1 MAGKLHRI
9 FRKSYMTSNNTMF
22 ITMLLSAVFRR
33 KSRAVMAVV
42 ATLVGAAT
50 LFCLAA
56 ICLVV
61 PQQMSDEMRSY
72 GANII
77 VTPLEGEWKNGID
90 RAMVLHTNDM
100 VLAKG
105 AMRSATYR
113 YENVR
118 INAAPYVLAGIDV
131 RSVKSLNKHWNV
143 DGSWPSSGNVMVGRD
158 VASAMGLKIGSR
170 IAIAYRS
177 SDNTI
182 GSHKPAEKSA
192 GKSADKS
199 AGSSSQDT
207 SDKSAG
213 VSSSQSSSAQSPS
226 EKSSQNSYQSPAQN
240 KLVEGRVST
249 DIMDTSGTTFR
260 VCGILDTG
268 GPEDAMLYALN
279 GDVNTLTGVKRG
291 ADVIAYSSSA
301 PSVDAVVRS
310 INDMTS
316 MRVRAQ
322 QVTKVTAADKGI
334 VTMLRSL
341 FCIVSLVVL
350 VLMMVGVST
359 TISSIVQQR
368 RNEIG
373 LRKALG
379 ASARSI
385 GVEFT
390 AEAGL
395 YGLVG
400 GIAGTAVGYVFARL
414 LAAMVFARDLGV
426 NWWLVAFSIVF
437 SVAASCVAALP
448 PVLRASK
455 IDPAIVLREE

>member
-1 MAGKLHRI
+1 MAG
-9 FRKSYMTSNNTMF
+9 KSYMTSNNTMF
-22 ITMLLSAVFRR
+22 ITMLFSAVFRR
-33 KSRAVMAVV
+33 KSRALMAVI

-61 PQQMSDEMRSY
+61 PQQMSDEMRAY

-77 VTPLEGEWKNGID
+77 VTPIDGEWKNGID

-105 AMRSATYR
+105 AMRFATYR

-118 INAAPYVLAGIDV
+118 INAAPYVLAGVDV
-131 RSVKSLNKHWNV
+131 RLVKSLNKHWNV
-143 DGSWPSSGNVMVGRD
+143 DGAWPSSGNVMVGRD
-158 VASAMGLKIGSR
+158 VAHAMGLKIGSR
-170 IAIAYRS
+170 ISIAYRS
-177 SDNTI
+177 TDNTV
-182 GSHKPAEKSA
+182 GSHKPADKHDDKSSDRSSDKSSDKSSSKSA
-192 GKSADKS
+192 GQSATQS
-199 AGSSSQDT
+199 ANNSAQNSSQ
-207 SDKSAG
+207 
-213 VSSSQSSSAQSPS
+213 Q
-226 EKSSQNSYQSPAQN
+226 

-249 DIMDTSGTTFR
+249 DIMDTHGTTFR

-268 GPEDAMLYALN
+268 GAEDSMLYALN
-279 GDVNTLTGVKRG
+279 ADVDTLTGIKRG

-322 QVTKVTAADKGI
+322 QVTKVTAADTGI
-334 VTMLRSL
+334 ITMLRSL

-379 ASARSI
+379 ASERSI
-385 GVEFT
+385 CFEFT
-390 AEAGL
+390 MESGL
-395 YGLVG
+395 YGFIG

-414 LAAMVFARDLGV
+414 LARMVFSRDLSV
-426 NWWLVAFSIVF
+426 NWWLVMF
-437 SVAASCVAALP
+437 SVTFSVIASCVAALP
-448 PVLRASK
+448 PVLKASK

>member
-1 MAGKLHRI
+1 MGV
-9 FRKSYMTSNNTMF
+9 KSGSGMTSNGAMF
-22 ITMLLSAVFRR
+22 ATMLFGAVFRR
-33 KSRAVMAVV
+33 KSRALMAVV

-56 ICLVV
+56 ICIVV
-61 PQQMSDEMRSY
+61 PQQMSDEMRAY

-77 VTPLEGEWKNGID
+77 VTPLAGEWKNGID

-118 INAAPYVLAGIDV
+118 INAAPYVLAGVDV
-131 RSVKSLNKHWNV
+131 SAVKSLNKHWNV
-143 DGSWPSSGNVMVGRD
+143 DGAWPSSGNVMVGRD

-170 IAIAYRS
+170 IAIAYRAGDNS
-177 SDNTI
+177 SDSDSLAQKSQGNQADNQ
-182 GSHKPAEKSA
+182 AENQT
-192 GKSADKS
+192 DKS
-199 AGSSSQDT
+199 S
-207 SDKSAG
+207 
-213 VSSSQSSSAQSPS
+213 
-226 EKSSQNSYQSPAQN
+226 QN

-249 DIMDTSGTTFR
+249 DIMDTHGTTFR

-268 GPEDAMLYALN
+268 DAEDSMLYATNADLRA
-279 GDVNTLTGVKRG
+279 LTGVKRG

-301 PSVDAVVRS
+301 PNVDAVVRS

-322 QVTKVTAADKGI
+322 QVTKVTAADTGI
-334 VTMLRSL
+334 IAMLRSL
-341 FCIVSLVVL
+341 FWIVSLVVL
-350 VLMMVGVST
+350 ALMMVGVST

-379 ASARSI
+379 ASAKSI
-385 GVEFT
+385 GIEFT
-390 AEAGL
+390 AESGL
-395 YGLVG
+395 YGFIG
-400 GIAGTAVGYVFARL
+400 GIAGTAVGYGFARL
-414 LAAMVFARDLGV
+414 LASMVFARDLSV
-426 NWWLVAFSIVF
+426 NWWLVVFSIVF

>member
-1 MAGKLHRI
+1 MAG
-9 FRKSYMTSNNTMF
+9 KSYMTSNNTMF
-22 ITMLLSAVFRR
+22 ITMLFSAVFRR
-33 KSRAVMAVV
+33 KSRAVMAVI

-56 ICLVV
+56 ICIVV
-61 PQQMSDEMRSY
+61 PQQMSDEMRAY

-77 VTPLEGEWKNGID
+77 VTPIEGEWKNGID

-100 VLAKG
+100 VIAKG

-177 SDNTI
+177 SDNTD

-192 GKSADKS
+192 SKSANQS
-199 AGSSSQDT
+199 AQNSSQ
-207 SDKSAG
+207 
-213 VSSSQSSSAQSPS
+213 Q
-226 EKSSQNSYQSPAQN
+226 

-249 DIMDTSGTTFR
+249 DIMDTHGTTFR

-268 GPEDAMLYALN
+268 GAEDSMLYALN
-279 GDVNTLTGVKRG
+279 ADVNTLTGVKRG

-322 QVTKVTAADKGI
+322 QVTKVTAADTGI

-341 FCIVSLVVL
+341 FWIVSLVVL

-379 ASARSI
+379 ASAKSI

-395 YGLVG
+395 YGFVG
-400 GIAGTAVGYVFARL
+400 GVAGTAVGYVFARL

-426 NWWLVAFSIVF
+426 NWWLVAFSVAF
-437 SVAASCVAALP
+437 SLIASCVAALP

>member
-1 MAGKLHRI
+1 MAG
-9 FRKSYMTSNNTMF
+9 KSYMTSNNSMF
-22 ITMLLSAVFRR
+22 ITMLFSAVFRR
-33 KSRAVMAVV
+33 KSRALMAVI

-61 PQQMSDEMRSY
+61 PQQMSDEMRAY

-77 VTPLEGEWKNGID
+77 VTPIEGEWKNGID

-118 INAAPYVLAGIDV
+118 INAASYVLAGIDV

-143 DGSWPSSGNVMVGRD
+143 DGAWPSSGNVMVGRD

-177 SDNTI
+177 SDNTD
-182 GSHKPAEKSA
+182 GSHKPAEKSESKSA
-192 GKSADKS
+192 SKSADKS
-199 AGSSSQDT
+199 TNQSAQNSSQ
-207 SDKSAG
+207 
-213 VSSSQSSSAQSPS
+213 Q
-226 EKSSQNSYQSPAQN
+226 

-249 DIMDTSGTTFR
+249 DIMDTHGTTFR

-268 GPEDAMLYALN
+268 GAEDSMLYALN
-279 GDVNTLTGVKRG
+279 ADVNTLTGVKRG

-322 QVTKVTAADKGI
+322 QVTKVTAADTGI
-334 VTMLRSL
+334 ITMLRSL

-395 YGLVG
+395 YGLIG
-400 GIAGTAVGYVFARL
+400 GIAGTAIGYVFARL

-426 NWWLVAFSIVF
+426 NWWLVAFSVAF
-437 SVAASCVAALP
+437 SLIAACVAALP

>member
-1 MAGKLHRI
+1 MGV
-9 FRKSYMTSNNTMF
+9 KSSSGMTSNSAMF
-22 ITMLLSAVFRR
+22 ATMLFGAVFRR
-33 KSRAVMAVV
+33 KSRALMAVV

-56 ICLVV
+56 ICIVV
-61 PQQMSDEMRSY
+61 PQQMSDEMRTY

-77 VTPLEGEWKNGID
+77 VTPLAGEWKNGID

-118 INAAPYVLAGIDV
+118 INAAPYVLAGVDV
-131 RSVKSLNKHWNV
+131 SAVKSLNKHWNV
-143 DGSWPSSGNVMVGRD
+143 DGAWPSSGNVMVGRD
-158 VASAMGLKIGSR
+158 VSTAMGLKIGSR
-170 IAIAYRS
+170 IAIAYRAGDNS
-177 SDNTI
+177 SD
-182 GSHKPAEKSA
+182 SHKPAQKSQGNQTDNQTDNQA
-192 GKSADKS
+192 ENQADKS
-199 AGSSSQDT
+199 SS
-207 SDKSAG
+207 K
-213 VSSSQSSSAQSPS
+213 
-226 EKSSQNSYQSPAQN
+226 

-249 DIMDTSGTTFR
+249 DIMDTHGTTFR

-268 GPEDAMLYALN
+268 DAEDSMLYATNADLRA
-279 GDVNTLTGVKRG
+279 LTGVKRG

-301 PSVDAVVRS
+301 PNVDAVVRS

-322 QVTKVTAADKGI
+322 QVTKVTAADTGI
-334 VTMLRSL
+334 IAMLRSL
-341 FCIVSLVVL
+341 FWIVSLVVL
-350 VLMMVGVST
+350 ALMMVGVST

-379 ASARSI
+379 ASAKSI
-385 GVEFT
+385 GIEFT
-390 AEAGL
+390 AESGL
-395 YGLVG
+395 YGFIG
-400 GIAGTAVGYVFARL
+400 GIAGTAVGYGFARL
-414 LAAMVFARDLGV
+414 LASMVFARDLSV

>member
-1 MAGKLHRI
+1 MGV
-9 FRKSYMTSNNTMF
+9 KSGSGMTSNSAMF
-22 ITMLLSAVFRR
+22 ATMLFGAVFRR
-33 KSRAVMAVV
+33 KSRALMAVV

-56 ICLVV
+56 ICIVV
-61 PQQMSDEMRSY
+61 PQQMSDEMRAY

-77 VTPLEGEWKNGID
+77 VTPIAGEWKNGID

-118 INAAPYVLAGIDV
+118 INAAPYVLAGVDV
-131 RSVKSLNKHWNV
+131 SAVKSLNKHWNV
-143 DGSWPSSGNVMVGRD
+143 DGAWPSSGNVMVGRD
-158 VASAMGLKIGSR
+158 VSLAMGLKIGSR
-170 IAIAYRS
+170 IAIAYRAGDNS
-177 SDNTI
+177 SD
-182 GSHKPAEKSA
+182 SHKPAQKSQ
-192 GKSADKS
+192 GKSQDKS
-199 AGSSSQDT
+199 
-207 SDKSAG
+207 
-213 VSSSQSSSAQSPS
+213 SP
-226 EKSSQNSYQSPAQN
+226 KN
-240 KLVEGRVST
+240 LVEGKVST
-249 DIMDTSGTTFR
+249 DIMDTHGTTFR

-268 GPEDAMLYALN
+268 DAEDSMLYATNADLR
-279 GDVNTLTGVKRG
+279 VLTGVKRG

-301 PSVDAVVRS
+301 PNVDAVVRS

-322 QVTKVTAADKGI
+322 QVTKVTAADTGI
-334 VTMLRSL
+334 IAMLRSL
-341 FCIVSLVVL
+341 FWIVSLVVL
-350 VLMMVGVST
+350 ALMMVGVST

-379 ASARSI
+379 ASAKSI

-390 AEAGL
+390 AESGL
-395 YGLVG
+395 YGFIG
-400 GIAGTAVGYVFARL
+400 GIAGTAVGYGFARL
-414 LAAMVFARDLGV
+414 LASMVFSRDLSV

-448 PVLRASK
+448 AVLRASK

>member
-1 MAGKLHRI
+1 MAG
-9 FRKSYMTSNNTMF
+9 KSYMTSNNTMF
-22 ITMLLSAVFRR
+22 ITMLFSAVFRR
-33 KSRAVMAVV
+33 KSRAVMAVI

-56 ICLVV
+56 ICIVV
-61 PQQMSDEMRSY
+61 PQQMSDEMRAY

-77 VTPLEGEWKNGID
+77 VTPIEGEWKNGID

-100 VLAKG
+100 VIAKG

-177 SDNTI
+177 SDNTD

-192 GKSADKS
+192 SKSANQS
-199 AGSSSQDT
+199 AQNSSQ
-207 SDKSAG
+207 
-213 VSSSQSSSAQSPS
+213 Q
-226 EKSSQNSYQSPAQN
+226 

-249 DIMDTSGTTFR
+249 DIMDTHGTTFR

-268 GPEDAMLYALN
+268 GAEDSMLYALN
-279 GDVNTLTGVKRG
+279 ADVNTLTGVKRG
-291 ADVIAYSSSA
+291 ADVIAYSSSS

-322 QVTKVTAADKGI
+322 QVTKVTAADTGI
-334 VTMLRSL
+334 ITMLRSL

-390 AEAGL
+390 AEAGV
-395 YGLVG
+395 YGFVG

-414 LAAMVFARDLGV
+414 LAAMVFSRDLGV
-426 NWWLVAFSIVF
+426 NWWLVVFSIVF

>member
-1 MAGKLHRI
+1 MGV
-9 FRKSYMTSNNTMF
+9 KSGSGMTSNSAMF
-22 ITMLLSAVFRR
+22 ATMLFGAVFRR
-33 KSRAVMAVV
+33 KSRALMAVV

-56 ICLVV
+56 ICIVV
-61 PQQMSDEMRSY
+61 PQQMSDEMRTY

-77 VTPLEGEWKNGID
+77 VTPLAGEWKNGID

-118 INAAPYVLAGIDV
+118 INAAPYVLAGVDV
-131 RSVKSLNKHWNV
+131 SAVKSLNKHWNV
-143 DGSWPSSGNVMVGRD
+143 DGAWPSSGNVMVGRD

-170 IAIAYRS
+170 IAIAYRAGDNS
-177 SDNTI
+177 SD
-182 GSHKPAEKSA
+182 SHKPAQKLE
-192 GKSADKS
+192 GKPQGNQADNQTDKS
-199 AGSSSQDT
+199 S
-207 SDKSAG
+207 
-213 VSSSQSSSAQSPS
+213 
-226 EKSSQNSYQSPAQN
+226 QN

-249 DIMDTSGTTFR
+249 DIMDTHGTTFR

-268 GPEDAMLYALN
+268 DAEDSMLYATNADLRA
-279 GDVNTLTGVKRG
+279 LTGVKRG

-301 PSVDAVVRS
+301 PNVDAVVRS

-322 QVTKVTAADKGI
+322 QVTKVTAADTGI
-334 VTMLRSL
+334 IAMLRSL
-341 FCIVSLVVL
+341 FWIVSLVVL
-350 VLMMVGVST
+350 ALMMVGVST

-379 ASARSI
+379 ASAKSI
-385 GVEFT
+385 GIEFT
-390 AEAGL
+390 AESGL
-395 YGLVG
+395 YGFIG
-400 GIAGTAVGYVFARL
+400 GIAGTAVGYGFARL
-414 LAAMVFARDLGV
+414 LASMVFARDLSV
-426 NWWLVAFSIVF
+426 NWWLVVFSIVF

>member
-1 MAGKLHRI
+1 MGV
-9 FRKSYMTSNNTMF
+9 KSGSGMTSNSAMF
-22 ITMLLSAVFRR
+22 ATMLFGAVFRR
-33 KSRAVMAVV
+33 KSRALMAVV

-56 ICLVV
+56 ICIVV
-61 PQQMSDEMRSY
+61 PQQMSDEMRAY

-77 VTPLEGEWKNGID
+77 VTPLAGEWKNGID

-105 AMRSATYR
+105 AMRFATYR

-118 INAAPYVLAGIDV
+118 INAAPYVLAGVDV
-131 RSVKSLNKHWNV
+131 SAVKSLNKHWNV
-143 DGSWPSSGNVMVGRD
+143 DGDWPSSGNVMVGRD
-158 VASAMGLKIGSR
+158 VSLAMGLKIGSR
-170 IAIAYRS
+170 IAIAYRAGDNS
-177 SDNTI
+177 SD
-182 GSHKPAEKSA
+182 SHKPAQKSQ
-192 GKSADKS
+192 DKS
-199 AGSSSQDT
+199 QDNQADSQT
-207 SDKSAG
+207 
-213 VSSSQSSSAQSPS
+213 
-226 EKSSQNSYQSPAQN
+226 EKSSQN

-249 DIMDTSGTTFR
+249 DIMDTHGTTFR

-268 GPEDAMLYALN
+268 DAEDSMLYATNADLRA
-279 GDVNTLTGVKRG
+279 LTGVKRG

-301 PSVDAVVRS
+301 PNVDAVVRS

-322 QVTKVTAADKGI
+322 QVTKVTAADTGI
-334 VTMLRSL
+334 IAMLRSL
-341 FCIVSLVVL
+341 FWIVSLVVL
-350 VLMMVGVST
+350 ALMMVGVST

-379 ASARSI
+379 ASAKSI

-390 AEAGL
+390 AESGL
-395 YGLVG
+395 YGCIG
-400 GIAGTAVGYVFARL
+400 GIAGTAVGYGFARL
-414 LAAMVFARDLGV
+414 LASMVFSRDLSV

>member
-1 MAGKLHRI
+1 MGV
-9 FRKSYMTSNNTMF
+9 KSGSGMTSNSAMF
-22 ITMLLSAVFRR
+22 ATMLFGAVFRR
-33 KSRAVMAVV
+33 KSRALMAVV

-56 ICLVV
+56 ICIVV
-61 PQQMSDEMRSY
+61 PQQMSDEMRTY

-77 VTPLEGEWKNGID
+77 VTPLAGEWKNGID

-118 INAAPYVLAGIDV
+118 INAAPYVLAGVDV
-131 RSVKSLNKHWNV
+131 SAVKSLNKHWNV
-143 DGSWPSSGNVMVGRD
+143 DGAWPSSGNVMVGRD

-170 IAIAYRS
+170 IAIAYRAG
-177 SDNTI
+177 DNSPD
-182 GSHKPAEKSA
+182 SHKPAQKSQ
-192 GKSADKS
+192 GNQVDNQTDNQTDKS
-199 AGSSSQDT
+199 S
-207 SDKSAG
+207 
-213 VSSSQSSSAQSPS
+213 
-226 EKSSQNSYQSPAQN
+226 QN

-249 DIMDTSGTTFR
+249 DIMDTHGTTFR

-268 GPEDAMLYALN
+268 DAEDSMLYATNADLR
-279 GDVNTLTGVKRG
+279 VLTGVKRG

-301 PSVDAVVRS
+301 PNVDAVVRS

-322 QVTKVTAADKGI
+322 QVTKVTAADTGI
-334 VTMLRSL
+334 IAMLRSL
-341 FCIVSLVVL
+341 FWIVSLVVL
-350 VLMMVGVST
+350 ALMMVGVST

-379 ASARSI
+379 ASAKSI

-390 AEAGL
+390 AESGL
-395 YGLVG
+395 YGFIG
-400 GIAGTAVGYVFARL
+400 GIAGTAVGYGFARL
-414 LAAMVFARDLGV
+414 LASMVFARDLSV

>member
-1 MAGKLHRI
+1 MGV
-9 FRKSYMTSNNTMF
+9 KSGSGMTSNSAMF
-22 ITMLLSAVFRR
+22 ATMLFGAVFRR
-33 KSRAVMAVV
+33 KSRALMAVV

-56 ICLVV
+56 ICIVV
-61 PQQMSDEMRSY
+61 PQQMSDEMRAY

-77 VTPLEGEWKNGID
+77 VTPLAGEWKNGID

-118 INAAPYVLAGIDV
+118 INAAPYVLAGVDV
-131 RSVKSLNKHWNV
+131 SAVKSLNKHWNV
-143 DGSWPSSGNVMVGRD
+143 DGAWPSSGNVMVGRD

-170 IAIAYRS
+170 IAIAYRAGDNS
-177 SDNTI
+177 SD
-182 GSHKPAEKSA
+182 SHKPAQKSQ
-192 GKSADKS
+192 GKSQDKS
-199 AGSSSQDT
+199 QDNQADNQT
-207 SDKSAG
+207 
-213 VSSSQSSSAQSPS
+213 
-226 EKSSQNSYQSPAQN
+226 EKSSQN

-249 DIMDTSGTTFR
+249 DIMDTHGTTFR

-268 GPEDAMLYALN
+268 DAEDSMLYATNADLR
-279 GDVNTLTGVKRG
+279 VLTGVKRG

-301 PSVDAVVRS
+301 PNVDAVVRS

-322 QVTKVTAADKGI
+322 QVTKVTAADTGI
-334 VTMLRSL
+334 IAMLRSL
-341 FCIVSLVVL
+341 FWIVSLVVL
-350 VLMMVGVST
+350 ALMMVGVST

-379 ASARSI
+379 ASAKSI

-390 AEAGL
+390 AESGL
-395 YGLVG
+395 YGFIG
-400 GIAGTAVGYVFARL
+400 GIAGTAVGYGFARL
-414 LAAMVFARDLGV
+414 LASMVFARDLSV
-426 NWWLVAFSIVF
+426 NWWLVVFSIVF

>member
-1 MAGKLHRI
+1 MGV
-9 FRKSYMTSNNTMF
+9 KSGSGMTSNGAMF
-22 ITMLLSAVFRR
+22 ATMLFGAVFRR
-33 KSRAVMAVV
+33 KSRALMAVV

-56 ICLVV
+56 ICIVV
-61 PQQMSDEMRSY
+61 PQQMSDEMRTY

-77 VTPLEGEWKNGID
+77 VTPLAGEWKNGID

-118 INAAPYVLAGIDV
+118 INAAPYVLAGVDV
-131 RSVKSLNKHWNV
+131 SAVKSLNKHWNV
-143 DGSWPSSGNVMVGRD
+143 DGAWPSSGNVMVGRD

-170 IAIAYRS
+170 IAIAYRAG
-177 SDNTI
+177 DNSPD
-182 GSHKPAEKSA
+182 SHSLAQKSQGNQAENQT
-192 GKSADKS
+192 DKS
-199 AGSSSQDT
+199 SS
-207 SDKSAG
+207 K
-213 VSSSQSSSAQSPS
+213 
-226 EKSSQNSYQSPAQN
+226 

-249 DIMDTSGTTFR
+249 DIMDTHGTTFR

-268 GPEDAMLYALN
+268 DAEDSMLYAINADLR
-279 GDVNTLTGVKRG
+279 VLTGVKRG

-301 PSVDAVVRS
+301 PNVDAVVRS

-322 QVTKVTAADKGI
+322 QVTKVTAADTGI
-334 VTMLRSL
+334 IAMLRSL
-341 FCIVSLVVL
+341 FWIVSLVVL
-350 VLMMVGVST
+350 ALMMVGVST

-379 ASARSI
+379 ASAKSI
-385 GVEFT
+385 GIEFT
-390 AEAGL
+390 AESGL
-395 YGLVG
+395 YGFIG
-400 GIAGTAVGYVFARL
+400 GIAGTAVGYGFARL
-414 LAAMVFARDLGV
+414 LASMVFARDLSV

>member
-1 MAGKLHRI
+1 MAGR
-9 FRKSYMTSNNTMF
+9 SYITSNNTMF
-22 ITMLLSAVFRR
+22 ITMLFSAVFRR
-33 KSRAVMAVV
+33 KSRAVMAVI

-61 PQQMSDEMRSY
+61 PQQMSDEMRAY

-77 VTPLEGEWKNGID
+77 VTPIEGEWKNGID

-118 INAAPYVLAGIDV
+118 SNAAPYVLAGIDV

-143 DGSWPSSGNVMVGRD
+143 DGDWPSGGNVMVGRD

-177 SDNTI
+177 SDNTD

-192 GKSADKS
+192 EKSANKSESKSASKSANKSADQ
-199 AGSSSQDT
+199 SSQ
-207 SDKSAG
+207 
-213 VSSSQSSSAQSPS
+213 
-226 EKSSQNSYQSPAQN
+226 KSSQQ

-249 DIMDTSGTTFR
+249 DIMDTHGTTFR

-268 GPEDAMLYALN
+268 GAEDSMLYALN
-279 GDVNTLTGVKRG
+279 ADVNTLTGVKRG

-322 QVTKVTAADKGI
+322 QVTKVTAADTGI

-341 FCIVSLVVL
+341 FWIVSLVVL

-395 YGLVG
+395 YGLIG

-426 NWWLVAFSIVF
+426 NWWLVAFSVAF
-437 SVAASCVAALP
+437 SLIASCVAALP

-455 IDPAIVLREE
+455 IDPAIVLRGE

>member
-1 MAGKLHRI
+1 MGV
-9 FRKSYMTSNNTMF
+9 KSGSGMTSNSAMF
-22 ITMLLSAVFRR
+22 ATMLFGAVFRR
-33 KSRAVMAVV
+33 KSRALMAVV

-56 ICLVV
+56 ICIVV
-61 PQQMSDEMRSY
+61 PQQMSDEMRAY

-77 VTPLEGEWKNGID
+77 VTPLAGEWKNGID

-105 AMRSATYR
+105 AMRFATYR

-118 INAAPYVLAGIDV
+118 INAAPYVLAGVDV
-131 RSVKSLNKHWNV
+131 SAVKSLNKHWNV
-143 DGSWPSSGNVMVGRD
+143 DGAWPSSGNVMVGRD
-158 VASAMGLKIGSR
+158 VSLAMGLKIGSR
-170 IAIAYRS
+170 IAIAYRAGDNS
-177 SDNTI
+177 SD
-182 GSHKPAEKSA
+182 SHKPAQKLE
-192 GKSADKS
+192 GKSQGNQADNQT
-199 AGSSSQDT
+199 GNQT
-207 SDKSAG
+207 
-213 VSSSQSSSAQSPS
+213 
-226 EKSSQNSYQSPAQN
+226 EKSSQN

-249 DIMDTSGTTFR
+249 DIMDTHGTTFR

-268 GPEDAMLYALN
+268 DAEDSMLYATNADLRA
-279 GDVNTLTGVKRG
+279 LTGVKRG

-301 PSVDAVVRS
+301 PNVDAVVRS

-322 QVTKVTAADKGI
+322 QVTKVTAADTGI
-334 VTMLRSL
+334 IAMLRSL
-341 FCIVSLVVL
+341 FWIVSLVVL
-350 VLMMVGVST
+350 ALMMVGVST

-379 ASARSI
+379 ASAKSI

-390 AEAGL
+390 VESGL
-395 YGLVG
+395 YGFIG
-400 GIAGTAVGYVFARL
+400 GIAGTAVGYGFARL
-414 LAAMVFARDLGV
+414 LASMVFARDLSV

-448 PVLRASK
+448 PVLRASR

>member
-1 MAGKLHRI
+1 MGV
-9 FRKSYMTSNNTMF
+9 KSGSGMTSNSAMF
-22 ITMLLSAVFRR
+22 ATMLFGAVFRR
-33 KSRAVMAVV
+33 KSRALMAVV

-56 ICLVV
+56 ICIVV
-61 PQQMSDEMRSY
+61 PQQMSDEMRTY

-77 VTPLEGEWKNGID
+77 VTPLAGEWKNGID

-118 INAAPYVLAGIDV
+118 INAAPYVLAGVDV
-131 RSVKSLNKHWNV
+131 SAVKSLNKHWNV
-143 DGSWPSSGNVMVGRD
+143 DGVWPSSGNVMVGRD

-170 IAIAYRS
+170 IAIAYRAGDNS
-177 SDNTI
+177 SD
-182 GSHKPAEKSA
+182 SHKPAQKSQ
-192 GKSADKS
+192 GNQEGNQTDKS
-199 AGSSSQDT
+199 SS
-207 SDKSAG
+207 K
-213 VSSSQSSSAQSPS
+213 
-226 EKSSQNSYQSPAQN
+226 

-249 DIMDTSGTTFR
+249 DIMDTRGTTFR

-268 GPEDAMLYALN
+268 DAEDSMLYATNADLR
-279 GDVNTLTGVKRG
+279 VLTGVKRG

-301 PSVDAVVRS
+301 PNVDAVVRS

-322 QVTKVTAADKGI
+322 QVTKVTAADTGI
-334 VTMLRSL
+334 IAMLRSL
-341 FCIVSLVVL
+341 FWIVSLVVL
-350 VLMMVGVST
+350 ALMMVGVST

-379 ASARSI
+379 ASAKSI
-385 GVEFT
+385 GIEFT
-390 AEAGL
+390 AESGL
-395 YGLVG
+395 YGFIG
-400 GIAGTAVGYVFARL
+400 GIAGTAVGYGFARL
-414 LAAMVFARDLGV
+414 LASMVFARDLSV

>member
-1 MAGKLHRI
+1 MAG
-9 FRKSYMTSNNTMF
+9 KSYMTSNNAMF
-22 ITMLLSAVFRR
+22 ITMLFSAVFRR
-33 KSRAVMAVV
+33 KSRAVMAVI

-61 PQQMSDEMRSY
+61 PQQMSDEMRAY

-77 VTPLEGEWKNGID
+77 VTPIEGEWKNGID

-118 INAAPYVLAGIDV
+118 INAAPYVLTGIDV

-143 DGSWPSSGNVMVGRD
+143 DGNWPSSGNVMVGRD
-158 VASAMGLKIGSR
+158 AASAMGLKIGSR

-177 SDNTI
+177 SDNTV
-182 GSHKPAEKSA
+182 GSHKPAEKSTQNSSA
-192 GKSADKS
+192 SSTDNSADH
-199 AGSSSQDT
+199 
-207 SDKSAG
+207 
-213 VSSSQSSSAQSPS
+213 SAQ
-226 EKSSQNSYQSPAQN
+226 KSSQQ

-249 DIMDTSGTTFR
+249 DIMDTHGTTFR

-268 GPEDAMLYALN
+268 GAEDSMLYALN
-279 GDVNTLTGVKRG
+279 ADVNSLTGVKRG

-322 QVTKVTAADKGI
+322 QVTKVTAADTGI

-341 FCIVSLVVL
+341 FWIVSLVVL

-379 ASARSI
+379 ASAKSI

-395 YGLVG
+395 YGFVG

-414 LAAMVFARDLGV
+414 LAAMVFSRDLGV
-426 NWWLVAFSIVF
+426 NWWLVAFSVAF
-437 SVAASCVAALP
+437 SIIASCVAALP

>member
-1 MAGKLHRI
+1 MGV
-9 FRKSYMTSNNTMF
+9 KSSSGMTSNSAMF
-22 ITMLLSAVFRR
+22 ATMLFGAVFRR
-33 KSRAVMAVV
+33 KSRALMAVV

-56 ICLVV
+56 ICIVV
-61 PQQMSDEMRSY
+61 PQQMSDEMRAY

-77 VTPLEGEWKNGID
+77 VTPIAGEWKNGID

-118 INAAPYVLAGIDV
+118 INAAPYVLAGVDV
-131 RSVKSLNKHWNV
+131 SAVKSLNKHWNV
-143 DGSWPSSGNVMVGRD
+143 DGAWPSSGNVMVGRD

-170 IAIAYRS
+170 IAIAYRAGDNS
-177 SDNTI
+177 SD
-182 GSHKPAEKSA
+182 SHKPAQKLE
-192 GKSADKS
+192 GKSQGNQADNQADKS
-199 AGSSSQDT
+199 SS
-207 SDKSAG
+207 K
-213 VSSSQSSSAQSPS
+213 
-226 EKSSQNSYQSPAQN
+226 

-249 DIMDTSGTTFR
+249 DIMDTHGTTFR

-268 GPEDAMLYALN
+268 DAEDSMLYATNADLRA
-279 GDVNTLTGVKRG
+279 LTGVKRG

-301 PSVDAVVRS
+301 PNVEAVVRS

-322 QVTKVTAADKGI
+322 QVTKVTAADTGI
-334 VTMLRSL
+334 IAMLRSL
-341 FCIVSLVVL
+341 FWIVSLVVL
-350 VLMMVGVST
+350 ALMMVGVST

-379 ASARSI
+379 ASAKSI

-390 AEAGL
+390 AESGL
-395 YGLVG
+395 YGFIG
-400 GIAGTAVGYVFARL
+400 GIAGTAVGYGFARL
-414 LAAMVFARDLGV
+414 LASMVFSRGLSV

>member
-1 MAGKLHRI
+1 MAG
-9 FRKSYMTSNNTMF
+9 KSYMTSNNTMF
-22 ITMLLSAVFRR
+22 ITMLFSAVFRR
-33 KSRAVMAVV
+33 KSRALMAVI

-61 PQQMSDEMRSY
+61 PQQMSDEMRAY

-77 VTPLEGEWKNGID
+77 VTPIDGEWKNGID

-105 AMRSATYR
+105 AMRFATYR

-118 INAAPYVLAGIDV
+118 INAAPYVLAGVDV
-131 RSVKSLNKHWNV
+131 RLVKSLNKHWNV
-143 DGSWPSSGNVMVGRD
+143 DGAWPSSGNVMVGRD
-158 VASAMGLKIGSR
+158 VAHAMGLKIGSR
-170 IAIAYRS
+170 ISIAYRS
-177 SDNTI
+177 TDNTVA
-182 GSHKPAEKSA
+182 SHKPADKHDDKSSDKSSSKSA
-192 GKSADKS
+192 GQSATQS
-199 AGSSSQDT
+199 ANNSAQNSSQ
-207 SDKSAG
+207 
-213 VSSSQSSSAQSPS
+213 Q
-226 EKSSQNSYQSPAQN
+226 

-249 DIMDTSGTTFR
+249 DIMDTHGTTFR

-268 GPEDAMLYALN
+268 GAEDSMLYALN
-279 GDVNTLTGVKRG
+279 ADVDTLTGIKRG

-322 QVTKVTAADKGI
+322 QVTKVTAADTGI
-334 VTMLRSL
+334 ITMLRSL

-379 ASARSI
+379 ASERSI
-385 GVEFT
+385 CFEFT
-390 AEAGL
+390 MESGL
-395 YGLVG
+395 YGFIG

-414 LAAMVFARDLGV
+414 LARMVFSRDLSV
-426 NWWLVAFSIVF
+426 NWWLVMF
-437 SVAASCVAALP
+437 SVTFSVIASCVAALP
-448 PVLRASK
+448 PVLKASK

>member
-1 MAGKLHRI
+1 MGV
-9 FRKSYMTSNNTMF
+9 KSGSGMTSNSAMF
-22 ITMLLSAVFRR
+22 ATMLFGAVFRR
-33 KSRAVMAVV
+33 KSRALMAVV

-56 ICLVV
+56 ICIVV
-61 PQQMSDEMRSY
+61 PQQMSDEMRTY

-77 VTPLEGEWKNGID
+77 VTPLAGEWKNGID

-118 INAAPYVLAGIDV
+118 INAAPYVLAGVDV
-131 RSVKSLNKHWNV
+131 SAVKSLNKHWNV
-143 DGSWPSSGNVMVGRD
+143 DGAWPSSGNVMVGRD

-170 IAIAYRS
+170 IAIAYRAGDNS
-177 SDNTI
+177 SD
-182 GSHKPAEKSA
+182 SHKPAQKSQ
-192 GKSADKS
+192 GKSQGNQAENQTDKS
-199 AGSSSQDT
+199 SS
-207 SDKSAG
+207 K
-213 VSSSQSSSAQSPS
+213 
-226 EKSSQNSYQSPAQN
+226 

-249 DIMDTSGTTFR
+249 DIMDTHGTTFR

-268 GPEDAMLYALN
+268 DAEDSMLYATNADLR
-279 GDVNTLTGVKRG
+279 VLTGVKRG

-301 PSVDAVVRS
+301 PNVDAVVRS

-322 QVTKVTAADKGI
+322 QVTKVTAADTGI
-334 VTMLRSL
+334 IAMLRSL
-341 FCIVSLVVL
+341 FWIVSLVVL
-350 VLMMVGVST
+350 ALMMVGVST

-379 ASARSI
+379 ASAKSI

-390 AEAGL
+390 AESGL
-395 YGLVG
+395 YGFIG
-400 GIAGTAVGYVFARL
+400 GIAGTAVGYGFARL
-414 LAAMVFARDLGV
+414 LASMVFARDLSV
-426 NWWLVAFSIVF
+426 NWWLVAFSIAF

>member
-1 MAGKLHRI
+1 MAG
-9 FRKSYMTSNNTMF
+9 KSYMTSNNTMF
-22 ITMLLSAVFRR
+22 ITMLFSAVFRR
-33 KSRAVMAVV
+33 KSRAVMAVI

-56 ICLVV
+56 ICIVV
-61 PQQMSDEMRSY
+61 PQQMSDEMRAY

-77 VTPLEGEWKNGID
+77 VTPIEGEWKNGID

-100 VLAKG
+100 VIAKG

-177 SDNTI
+177 SDNTD

-192 GKSADKS
+192 SQSASQS
-199 AGSSSQDT
+199 AQNSSQ
-207 SDKSAG
+207 
-213 VSSSQSSSAQSPS
+213 Q
-226 EKSSQNSYQSPAQN
+226 

-249 DIMDTSGTTFR
+249 DIMDTHGTTFR

-268 GPEDAMLYALN
+268 GAEDSMLYALN
-279 GDVNTLTGVKRG
+279 ADVNTLTGVKRG

-322 QVTKVTAADKGI
+322 QVTKVTAADTGI

-341 FCIVSLVVL
+341 FWIVSLVVL

-379 ASARSI
+379 ASAKSI

-395 YGLVG
+395 YGFVG
-400 GIAGTAVGYVFARL
+400 GVAGTAVGYVFARL

-426 NWWLVAFSIVF
+426 NWWLVAFSVAF
-437 SVAASCVAALP
+437 SIIASCVAALP

>member
-1 MAGKLHRI
+1 MAGR
-9 FRKSYMTSNNTMF
+9 SYITSNNTMF
-22 ITMLLSAVFRR
+22 ITMLFSAVFRR
-33 KSRAVMAVV
+33 KSRAVMAVI

-61 PQQMSDEMRSY
+61 PQQMSDEMRAY

-143 DGSWPSSGNVMVGRD
+143 DGDWPSGGNVMVGRD

-177 SDNTI
+177 SDNTD
-182 GSHKPAEKSA
+182 GSHKPAEKSESKSA
-192 GKSADKS
+192 NKSANKSADQ
-199 AGSSSQDT
+199 SSQ
-207 SDKSAG
+207 
-213 VSSSQSSSAQSPS
+213 
-226 EKSSQNSYQSPAQN
+226 KSSQQ

-249 DIMDTSGTTFR
+249 DIMDTHGTTFR

-268 GPEDAMLYALN
+268 GAEDSMLYALN
-279 GDVNTLTGVKRG
+279 ADVNILTGVKRG

-322 QVTKVTAADKGI
+322 QVTKVTAADTGI

-341 FCIVSLVVL
+341 FWIVSLVVL

-379 ASARSI
+379 ASAKSI

-395 YGLVG
+395 YGFVG

-414 LAAMVFARDLGV
+414 LAAMVFSRDLGV
-426 NWWLVAFSIVF
+426 NWWLVAFSVAF
-437 SVAASCVAALP
+437 SIIASCVAALP

>member
-1 MAGKLHRI
+1 MGV
-9 FRKSYMTSNNTMF
+9 KSGSGMTSNGAMF
-22 ITMLLSAVFRR
+22 ATMLFGAVFRR
-33 KSRAVMAVV
+33 KSRALMAVV

-56 ICLVV
+56 ICIVV
-61 PQQMSDEMRSY
+61 PQQMSDEMRTY

-77 VTPLEGEWKNGID
+77 VTPLAGEWKNGID

-118 INAAPYVLAGIDV
+118 INAAPYVLAGVDV
-131 RSVKSLNKHWNV
+131 SAVKSLNKHWNV
-143 DGSWPSSGNVMVGRD
+143 DGVWPSSGNVMVGRD

-170 IAIAYRS
+170 IAIAYRAGDNS
-177 SDNTI
+177 SD
-182 GSHKPAEKSA
+182 SHKPAQKSQGNQTDNQA
-192 GKSADKS
+192 ENQADKS
-199 AGSSSQDT
+199 SS
-207 SDKSAG
+207 K
-213 VSSSQSSSAQSPS
+213 
-226 EKSSQNSYQSPAQN
+226 

-249 DIMDTSGTTFR
+249 DIMDTHGTTFR

-268 GPEDAMLYALN
+268 DAEDSMLYATNADLR
-279 GDVNTLTGVKRG
+279 VLTGVKRG

-301 PSVDAVVRS
+301 PNVDAVVRS

-322 QVTKVTAADKGI
+322 QVTKVTAADTGI
-334 VTMLRSL
+334 IAMLRSL
-341 FCIVSLVVL
+341 FWIVSLVVL
-350 VLMMVGVST
+350 ALMMVGVST

-379 ASARSI
+379 ASAKSI

-390 AEAGL
+390 AESGL
-395 YGLVG
+395 YGFIG
-400 GIAGTAVGYVFARL
+400 GIAGTAVGYGFARL
-414 LAAMVFARDLGV
+414 LASMVFARDLSV
-426 NWWLVAFSIVF
+426 NWWLVVFSIVF

>member
-1 MAGKLHRI
+1 MGV
-9 FRKSYMTSNNTMF
+9 KSGSGMTSNSAMF
-22 ITMLLSAVFRR
+22 ATMLFGAVFRR
-33 KSRAVMAVV
+33 KSRALMAVV

-56 ICLVV
+56 ICIVV
-61 PQQMSDEMRSY
+61 PQQMSDEMRTY

-77 VTPLEGEWKNGID
+77 VTPLAGEWKNGID

-118 INAAPYVLAGIDV
+118 INAAPYVLAGVDV
-131 RSVKSLNKHWNV
+131 SAVKSLNKHWNV
-143 DGSWPSSGNVMVGRD
+143 DGAWPSSGNVMVGRD

-170 IAIAYRS
+170 IAIAYRAGDNS
-177 SDNTI
+177 SD
-182 GSHKPAEKSA
+182 SHKPAQKLE
-192 GKSADKS
+192 GKSQGNQADNQADKS
-199 AGSSSQDT
+199 SS
-207 SDKSAG
+207 K
-213 VSSSQSSSAQSPS
+213 
-226 EKSSQNSYQSPAQN
+226 

-249 DIMDTSGTTFR
+249 DIMDTHGTTFR

-268 GPEDAMLYALN
+268 DAEDSMLYATNADLR
-279 GDVNTLTGVKRG
+279 VLTGVKRG

-301 PSVDAVVRS
+301 PNVDAVVRS

-322 QVTKVTAADKGI
+322 QVTKVTAADTGI
-334 VTMLRSL
+334 IAMLRSL
-341 FCIVSLVVL
+341 FWIVSLVVL
-350 VLMMVGVST
+350 ALMMVGVST

-379 ASARSI
+379 ASAKSI
-385 GVEFT
+385 GIEFT
-390 AEAGL
+390 AESGL
-395 YGLVG
+395 YGFIG
-400 GIAGTAVGYVFARL
+400 GISGTAVGYGFARL
-414 LAAMVFARDLGV
+414 LASMVFARDLSV

>member
-1 MAGKLHRI
+1 MGV
-9 FRKSYMTSNNTMF
+9 KSGSGMTSNGAMF
-22 ITMLLSAVFRR
+22 ATMLFGAVFRR
-33 KSRAVMAVV
+33 KSRALMAVV

-56 ICLVV
+56 ICIVV
-61 PQQMSDEMRSY
+61 PQQMSDEMRAY

-77 VTPLEGEWKNGID
+77 VTPLAGEWKNGID

-118 INAAPYVLAGIDV
+118 INAAPYVLAGVDV
-131 RSVKSLNKHWNV
+131 SAVKSLNKHWNV
-143 DGSWPSSGNVMVGRD
+143 DGAWPSSGNVMVGRD

-170 IAIAYRS
+170 IAIAYRAGDNS
-177 SDNTI
+177 SD
-182 GSHKPAEKSA
+182 SHKPAQQLE
-192 GKSADKS
+192 GKSQDNQAGNQTDKS
-199 AGSSSQDT
+199 S
-207 SDKSAG
+207 
-213 VSSSQSSSAQSPS
+213 
-226 EKSSQNSYQSPAQN
+226 QN

-249 DIMDTSGTTFR
+249 DIMDTHGTTFR

-268 GPEDAMLYALN
+268 DAEDSMLYATNADLRA
-279 GDVNTLTGVKRG
+279 LTGVKRG

-301 PSVDAVVRS
+301 PNVDAVVRS

-322 QVTKVTAADKGI
+322 QVTKVTAADTGI
-334 VTMLRSL
+334 IAMLRSL
-341 FCIVSLVVL
+341 FWIVSLVVL
-350 VLMMVGVST
+350 ALMMVGVST

-379 ASARSI
+379 ASAKSI

-390 AEAGL
+390 AESGL
-395 YGLVG
+395 YGFIG
-400 GIAGTAVGYVFARL
+400 GIAGTAVGYGFARL
-414 LAAMVFARDLGV
+414 LASMVFSRDLSV

>member
-1 MAGKLHRI
+1 MGV
-9 FRKSYMTSNNTMF
+9 KSGSGMTSNSAMF
-22 ITMLLSAVFRR
+22 ATMLFGAVFRR
-33 KSRAVMAVV
+33 KSRALMAVV

-56 ICLVV
+56 ICIVV
-61 PQQMSDEMRSY
+61 PQQMSDEMRTY

-77 VTPLEGEWKNGID
+77 VTPLAGEWKNGID

-118 INAAPYVLAGIDV
+118 INAAPYVLAGVDV
-131 RSVKSLNKHWNV
+131 SAVKSLNKHWNV
-143 DGSWPSSGNVMVGRD
+143 DGVWPSSGNVMVGRD

-170 IAIAYRS
+170 IAIAYRAGDNS
-177 SDNTI
+177 SD
-182 GSHKPAEKSA
+182 SHKPAQKSQ
-192 GKSADKS
+192 GNQEGNQTDKS
-199 AGSSSQDT
+199 SS
-207 SDKSAG
+207 K
-213 VSSSQSSSAQSPS
+213 
-226 EKSSQNSYQSPAQN
+226 

-249 DIMDTSGTTFR
+249 DIMDTHGTTFR

-268 GPEDAMLYALN
+268 DAEDSMLYATNADLR
-279 GDVNTLTGVKRG
+279 VLTGVKRG

-301 PSVDAVVRS
+301 PNVDAVVRS

-322 QVTKVTAADKGI
+322 QVTKVTAADTGI
-334 VTMLRSL
+334 IAMLRSL
-341 FCIVSLVVL
+341 FWIVSLVVL
-350 VLMMVGVST
+350 ALMMVGVST

-379 ASARSI
+379 ASSKSI
-385 GVEFT
+385 GIEFT
-390 AEAGL
+390 AESGL
-395 YGLVG
+395 YGFIG
-400 GIAGTAVGYVFARL
+400 GIAGTAVGYGFARL
-414 LAAMVFARDLGV
+414 LASMVFSRDLSV

>member
-1 MAGKLHRI
+1 MAGR
-9 FRKSYMTSNNTMF
+9 SYITSNNTMF
-22 ITMLLSAVFRR
+22 ITMLFSAVFRR
-33 KSRAVMAVV
+33 KSRAVMAVI

-61 PQQMSDEMRSY
+61 PQQMSDEMRAY

-177 SDNTI
+177 SDNTD

-192 GKSADKS
+192 SKSASKSVSKS
-199 AGSSSQDT
+199 ANQ
-207 SDKSAG
+207 
-213 VSSSQSSSAQSPS
+213 SAQ
-226 EKSSQNSYQSPAQN
+226 KSSQQ

-249 DIMDTSGTTFR
+249 DIMDTHGTTFR

-268 GPEDAMLYALN
+268 GAEDSMLYALN
-279 GDVNTLTGVKRG
+279 ADVNTLTGVKRG

-322 QVTKVTAADKGI
+322 QVTKVTAADTGI

-341 FCIVSLVVL
+341 FWIVSLVVL

-379 ASARSI
+379 ASAKSI

-395 YGLVG
+395 YGFVG
-400 GIAGTAVGYVFARL
+400 GVAGTAVGYVFARL

-426 NWWLVAFSIVF
+426 NWWLVAFSVAF
-437 SVAASCVAALP
+437 SIIASCVAALP

>member
-1 MAGKLHRI
+1 MAG
-9 FRKSYMTSNNTMF
+9 KSYMTSNNTMF
-22 ITMLLSAVFRR
+22 ITMLFSAVFRR
-33 KSRAVMAVV
+33 KSRAVMAVI

-56 ICLVV
+56 ICIVV
-61 PQQMSDEMRSY
+61 PQQMSDEMRAY

-77 VTPLEGEWKNGID
+77 VTPIEGEWKNGID

-100 VLAKG
+100 VIAKG

-143 DGSWPSSGNVMVGRD
+143 DGSWPSGGNVMVGRD

-177 SDNTI
+177 SDNTD

-192 GKSADKS
+192 SKSASKS
-199 AGSSSQDT
+199 ANQSAQNSSQ
-207 SDKSAG
+207 
-213 VSSSQSSSAQSPS
+213 Q
-226 EKSSQNSYQSPAQN
+226 

-249 DIMDTSGTTFR
+249 DIMDTHGTTFR

-268 GPEDAMLYALN
+268 GAEDSMLYALN
-279 GDVNTLTGVKRG
+279 ADVNTLTGVKRG

-322 QVTKVTAADKGI
+322 QVTKVTAADTGI

-341 FCIVSLVVL
+341 FWIVSLVVL

-379 ASARSI
+379 ASAKSI

-395 YGLVG
+395 YGFVG
-400 GIAGTAVGYVFARL
+400 GVAGTAVGYVFARL

-426 NWWLVAFSIVF
+426 NWWLVAFSVAF
-437 SVAASCVAALP
+437 SLIAACVAALP

>member
-1 MAGKLHRI
+1 MAG
-9 FRKSYMTSNNTMF
+9 KSYMTSNNSMF
-22 ITMLLSAVFRR
+22 ITMLFSAVFRR
-33 KSRAVMAVV
+33 KSRALMAVI

-61 PQQMSDEMRSY
+61 PQQMSDEMRAY

-143 DGSWPSSGNVMVGRD
+143 DGAWPSSGNVMVGRD

-177 SDNTI
+177 SDNTD
-182 GSHKPAEKSA
+182 GSHKPAEKSESKSA
-192 GKSADKS
+192 SKSADKS
-199 AGSSSQDT
+199 TNQSAQNSSQ
-207 SDKSAG
+207 
-213 VSSSQSSSAQSPS
+213 Q
-226 EKSSQNSYQSPAQN
+226 

-249 DIMDTSGTTFR
+249 DIMDTHGTTFR

-268 GPEDAMLYALN
+268 GAEDSMLYALN
-279 GDVNTLTGVKRG
+279 ADVNTLTGVKRG

-322 QVTKVTAADKGI
+322 QVTKVTAADTGI
-334 VTMLRSL
+334 ITMLRSL

-350 VLMMVGVST
+350 ALMMVGVST

-379 ASARSI
+379 ASAKSI

-395 YGLVG
+395 YGLIG

-414 LAAMVFARDLGV
+414 LAAMVFSRDLGV
-426 NWWLVAFSIVF
+426 NWWLVAFSVAF
-437 SVAASCVAALP
+437 SLVASCVAALP

>member
-1 MAGKLHRI
+1 MGV
-9 FRKSYMTSNNTMF
+9 KSGSGMTSNSAMF
-22 ITMLLSAVFRR
+22 ATMLFGAVFRR
-33 KSRAVMAVV
+33 KSRALMAVV

-56 ICLVV
+56 ICIVV
-61 PQQMSDEMRSY
+61 PQQMSDEMRTY

-77 VTPLEGEWKNGID
+77 VTPLAGEWKNGID

-118 INAAPYVLAGIDV
+118 INAAPYVLAGVDV
-131 RSVKSLNKHWNV
+131 SAVKSLNKHWNV
-143 DGSWPSSGNVMVGRD
+143 DGAWPSNGNVMVGRD

-170 IAIAYRS
+170 IAIAYRAG
-177 SDNTI
+177 DNSPD
-182 GSHKPAEKSA
+182 SHSLAQKSQGNQAENQT
-192 GKSADKS
+192 DKS
-199 AGSSSQDT
+199 SS
-207 SDKSAG
+207 K
-213 VSSSQSSSAQSPS
+213 
-226 EKSSQNSYQSPAQN
+226 

-249 DIMDTSGTTFR
+249 DIMDTHGTTFR

-268 GPEDAMLYALN
+268 DAEDSMLYATNADLR
-279 GDVNTLTGVKRG
+279 VLTGVKRG

-301 PSVDAVVRS
+301 PNVDAVVRS

-322 QVTKVTAADKGI
+322 QVTKVTAADTGI
-334 VTMLRSL
+334 IAMLRSL
-341 FCIVSLVVL
+341 FWIVSLVVL
-350 VLMMVGVST
+350 ALMMVGVST

-379 ASARSI
+379 ASAKSI

-390 AEAGL
+390 AESGL
-395 YGLVG
+395 YGFIG
-400 GIAGTAVGYVFARL
+400 GIAGTAVGYGFARL
-414 LAAMVFARDLGV
+414 LASMVFVRDLSV

>member
-1 MAGKLHRI
+1 MGV
-9 FRKSYMTSNNTMF
+9 KSGSGMTSNSAMF
-22 ITMLLSAVFRR
+22 ATMLFGAVFRR
-33 KSRAVMAVV
+33 KSRALMAVV

-56 ICLVV
+56 ICIVV
-61 PQQMSDEMRSY
+61 PQQMSDEMRAY

-77 VTPLEGEWKNGID
+77 VTPIAGEWKNGID

-118 INAAPYVLAGIDV
+118 INAAPYVLAGVDV
-131 RSVKSLNKHWNV
+131 SAVKSLNKHWNV
-143 DGSWPSSGNVMVGRD
+143 DGAWPSSGNVMVGRD
-158 VASAMGLKIGSR
+158 VSLAMGLKIGSR
-170 IAIAYRS
+170 IAIAYRAGDNS
-177 SDNTI
+177 SD
-182 GSHKPAEKSA
+182 SHKPAQKSQ
-192 GKSADKS
+192 GKSQDKS
-199 AGSSSQDT
+199 
-207 SDKSAG
+207 
-213 VSSSQSSSAQSPS
+213 SP
-226 EKSSQNSYQSPAQN
+226 KN
-240 KLVEGRVST
+240 LVEGKVST
-249 DIMDTSGTTFR
+249 DIMDTHGTTFR

-268 GPEDAMLYALN
+268 DAEDSMLYATNADLR
-279 GDVNTLTGVKRG
+279 VLTGVKRG

-301 PSVDAVVRS
+301 PNVDAVVRS

-322 QVTKVTAADKGI
+322 QVTKVTAADTGI
-334 VTMLRSL
+334 IAMLRSL
-341 FCIVSLVVL
+341 FWIVSLVVL
-350 VLMMVGVST
+350 ALMMVGVST

-379 ASARSI
+379 ASAKSI

-390 AEAGL
+390 AESGL
-395 YGLVG
+395 YGFIG
-400 GIAGTAVGYVFARL
+400 GIAGTAVGYGFARL
-414 LAAMVFARDLGV
+414 LASMVFSRDLSV

>member
-1 MAGKLHRI
+1 MGV
-9 FRKSYMTSNNTMF
+9 KSGSGMTSNSAMF
-22 ITMLLSAVFRR
+22 ATMLFGAVFRR
-33 KSRAVMAVV
+33 KSRALMAVV

-56 ICLVV
+56 ICIVV
-61 PQQMSDEMRSY
+61 PQQMSDEMRAY

-77 VTPLEGEWKNGID
+77 VTPLAGEWKNGID

-118 INAAPYVLAGIDV
+118 INAAPYVLAGVDV
-131 RSVKSLNKHWNV
+131 SAVKSLNKHWNV
-143 DGSWPSSGNVMVGRD
+143 DGAWPSSGNVMVGRD
-158 VASAMGLKIGSR
+158 VSFAMGLKIGSR
-170 IAIAYRS
+170 IAIAYRAGDNS
-177 SDNTI
+177 SD
-182 GSHKPAEKSA
+182 SHKPA
-192 GKSADKS
+192 
-199 AGSSSQDT
+199 Q
-207 SDKSAG
+207 
-213 VSSSQSSSAQSPS
+213 
-226 EKSSQNSYQSPAQN
+226 KSSQN

-249 DIMDTSGTTFR
+249 DIMDTHGTTFR

-268 GPEDAMLYALN
+268 DAEDSMLYATNADLR
-279 GDVNTLTGVKRG
+279 VLTGVKRG

-301 PSVDAVVRS
+301 PNVDAVVRS

-322 QVTKVTAADKGI
+322 QVTKVTAADTGI
-334 VTMLRSL
+334 IAMLRSL
-341 FCIVSLVVL
+341 FWIVSLVVL
-350 VLMMVGVST
+350 ALMMVGVST

-379 ASARSI
+379 ASAKSI

-390 AEAGL
+390 AESGL
-395 YGLVG
+395 YGFIG
-400 GIAGTAVGYVFARL
+400 GIAGTAVGYGFARL
-414 LAAMVFARDLGV
+414 LASMVFSRDLSV

>member
-1 MAGKLHRI
+1 MAG
-9 FRKSYMTSNNTMF
+9 KSYMTSNNSMF
-22 ITMLLSAVFRR
+22 ITMLFSAVFRR
-33 KSRAVMAVV
+33 KSRAVMAVI

-56 ICLVV
+56 ICIVV
-61 PQQMSDEMRSY
+61 PQQMSDEMRAY

-77 VTPLEGEWKNGID
+77 VTPIEGEWKNGID

-100 VLAKG
+100 VIAKG

-177 SDNTI
+177 SDNTD

-192 GKSADKS
+192 SKSANQS
-199 AGSSSQDT
+199 ANQSAQNSSQ
-207 SDKSAG
+207 
-213 VSSSQSSSAQSPS
+213 Q
-226 EKSSQNSYQSPAQN
+226 

-249 DIMDTSGTTFR
+249 DIMDTHGTTFR

-268 GPEDAMLYALN
+268 GAEDSMLYALN
-279 GDVNTLTGVKRG
+279 ADVNTLTGVKRG

-322 QVTKVTAADKGI
+322 QVTKVTAADTGI

-341 FCIVSLVVL
+341 FWIVSLVVL

-379 ASARSI
+379 ASAKSI

-395 YGLVG
+395 YGFVG

-426 NWWLVAFSIVF
+426 NWWLVAFSVAF
-437 SVAASCVAALP
+437 SIIASCVAALP

>member
-1 MAGKLHRI
+1 MAG
-9 FRKSYMTSNNTMF
+9 KSYMTSNNSMF
-22 ITMLLSAVFRR
+22 ITMLFSAVFRR
-33 KSRAVMAVV
+33 KSRALMAVI

-61 PQQMSDEMRSY
+61 PQQMSDEMRAY

-77 VTPLEGEWKNGID
+77 VTPIEGEWKNGID
-90 RAMVLHTNDM
+90 RAMVLHTNNM

-143 DGSWPSSGNVMVGRD
+143 DGSWPSGGNVMVGRD

-177 SDNTI
+177 SDNTN
-182 GSHKPAEKSA
+182 GSHKPAQKSE
-192 GKSADKS
+192 DKS
-199 AGSSSQDT
+199 AEQ
-207 SDKSAG
+207 
-213 VSSSQSSSAQSPS
+213 SAQ
-226 EKSSQNSYQSPAQN
+226 KSSQQ

-249 DIMDTSGTTFR
+249 DIMDTHGTTFR

-268 GPEDAMLYALN
+268 GAEDSMLYALN
-279 GDVNTLTGVKRG
+279 ADVNTLTGVKRG

-301 PSVDAVVRS
+301 PSVDAIVRS
-310 INDMTS
+310 INNMTS

-322 QVTKVTAADKGI
+322 QVTKVTAADTGI
-334 VTMLRSL
+334 ITMLRSL

-350 VLMMVGVST
+350 ALMMVGVST

-379 ASARSI
+379 ASAKSI

-395 YGLVG
+395 YGFVG

-426 NWWLVAFSIVF
+426 NWWLVAFSVAF
-437 SVAASCVAALP
+437 SLIASCVAALP

>member
-1 MAGKLHRI
+1 MAG
-9 FRKSYMTSNNTMF
+9 KSYMTSNNSMF
-22 ITMLLSAVFRR
+22 ITMLFSAVFRR
-33 KSRAVMAVV
+33 KSRALMAVI

-61 PQQMSDEMRSY
+61 PQQMSDEMRAY

-77 VTPLEGEWKNGID
+77 VTPIEGEWKNGID

-143 DGSWPSSGNVMVGRD
+143 DGAWPSSGNVMVGRD

-177 SDNTI
+177 SDNTD
-182 GSHKPAEKSA
+182 GSHKPAEKSES
-192 GKSADKS
+192 KSASKS
-199 AGSSSQDT
+199 AS
-207 SDKSAG
+207 KSTN
-213 VSSSQSSSAQSPS
+213 QSAQ
-226 EKSSQNSYQSPAQN
+226 KSSQQ

-249 DIMDTSGTTFR
+249 DIMDTHGTTFR

-268 GPEDAMLYALN
+268 GAEDSMLYALN
-279 GDVNTLTGVKRG
+279 ADVNTLTRVKRG

-322 QVTKVTAADKGI
+322 QVTKVTAADTGI
-334 VTMLRSL
+334 ITMLRSL

-395 YGLVG
+395 YGLIG

-426 NWWLVAFSIVF
+426 NWWLVAFSVAF
-437 SVAASCVAALP
+437 SLIAACVAALP

>member
-1 MAGKLHRI
+1 MGV
-9 FRKSYMTSNNTMF
+9 KSSSGMTSNSAMF
-22 ITMLLSAVFRR
+22 ATMLFGAVFRR
-33 KSRAVMAVV
+33 KSRALMAVV

-56 ICLVV
+56 ICIVV
-61 PQQMSDEMRSY
+61 PQQMSDEMRTY

-77 VTPLEGEWKNGID
+77 VTPLAGEWKNGID

-118 INAAPYVLAGIDV
+118 INAAPYVLAGVDV
-131 RSVKSLNKHWNV
+131 SAVKSLNKHWNV
-143 DGSWPSSGNVMVGRD
+143 DGAWPSSGNVMVGRD

-170 IAIAYRS
+170 IAIAYRAGDNS
-177 SDNTI
+177 SD
-182 GSHKPAEKSA
+182 SHSLAQKLE
-192 GKSADKS
+192 GKSQGNQAENQTDKS
-199 AGSSSQDT
+199 S
-207 SDKSAG
+207 
-213 VSSSQSSSAQSPS
+213 
-226 EKSSQNSYQSPAQN
+226 QN

-249 DIMDTSGTTFR
+249 DIMDTHGTTFR

-268 GPEDAMLYALN
+268 DAEDSMLYATNADLR
-279 GDVNTLTGVKRG
+279 VLTGVKRG

-301 PSVDAVVRS
+301 PNVDAVVRS

-322 QVTKVTAADKGI
+322 QVTKVTAADTGI
-334 VTMLRSL
+334 IAMLRSL
-341 FCIVSLVVL
+341 FWIVSLVVL
-350 VLMMVGVST
+350 ALMMVGVST

-379 ASARSI
+379 ASAKSI
-385 GVEFT
+385 GIEFT
-390 AEAGL
+390 AESGL
-395 YGLVG
+395 YGFIG
-400 GIAGTAVGYVFARL
+400 GIAGTAVGYGFARL
-414 LAAMVFARDLGV
+414 LASMVFARDLSV

>member
-1 MAGKLHRI
+1 MGV
-9 FRKSYMTSNNTMF
+9 KSGSGMTSNSAMF
-22 ITMLLSAVFRR
+22 ATMLFGAVFRR
-33 KSRAVMAVV
+33 KSRALMAVV

-56 ICLVV
+56 ICIVV
-61 PQQMSDEMRSY
+61 PQQMSDEMRTY

-77 VTPLEGEWKNGID
+77 VTPLADEWKNGID

-118 INAAPYVLAGIDV
+118 INAAPYVLAGVDV
-131 RSVKSLNKHWNV
+131 SAVKSLNKHWNV
-143 DGSWPSSGNVMVGRD
+143 DGAWPSSGNVMVGRD

-170 IAIAYRS
+170 IAIAYRAGDNS
-177 SDNTI
+177 SD
-182 GSHKPAEKSA
+182 SHKPAQKLE
-192 GKSADKS
+192 GNQTDNQADKS
-199 AGSSSQDT
+199 SS
-207 SDKSAG
+207 K
-213 VSSSQSSSAQSPS
+213 
-226 EKSSQNSYQSPAQN
+226 

-249 DIMDTSGTTFR
+249 DIMDTHGTTFR

-268 GPEDAMLYALN
+268 DAEDSMLYATNADLRA
-279 GDVNTLTGVKRG
+279 LTGVKRG

-301 PSVDAVVRS
+301 PNVDAVVRS

-322 QVTKVTAADKGI
+322 QVTKVTAADTGI
-334 VTMLRSL
+334 IAMLRSL
-341 FCIVSLVVL
+341 FWIVSLVVL
-350 VLMMVGVST
+350 ALMMVGVST

-379 ASARSI
+379 ASAKSI

-390 AEAGL
+390 AESGL
-395 YGLVG
+395 YGFIG
-400 GIAGTAVGYVFARL
+400 GIAGTAVGYGFARL
-414 LAAMVFARDLGV
+414 LASMVFARDLSV

>member
-1 MAGKLHRI
+1 MGV
-9 FRKSYMTSNNTMF
+9 KSGSGMTSNGAMF
-22 ITMLLSAVFRR
+22 ATMLFGAVFRR
-33 KSRAVMAVV
+33 KSRALMAVV

-56 ICLVV
+56 ICIVV
-61 PQQMSDEMRSY
+61 PQQMSDEMRAY

-77 VTPLEGEWKNGID
+77 VTPLAGEWKNGID

-105 AMRSATYR
+105 AMRFATYR

-118 INAAPYVLAGIDV
+118 INAAPYVLAGVDV
-131 RSVKSLNKHWNV
+131 SAVKSLNKHWNV
-143 DGSWPSSGNVMVGRD
+143 DGAWPSSGNVMVGRD

-170 IAIAYRS
+170 IAIAYRAGDNS
-177 SDNTI
+177 SD
-182 GSHKPAEKSA
+182 SDSLAQKSQGNQA
-192 GKSADKS
+192 GNQTDNQTDKS
-199 AGSSSQDT
+199 S
-207 SDKSAG
+207 
-213 VSSSQSSSAQSPS
+213 
-226 EKSSQNSYQSPAQN
+226 QN

-249 DIMDTSGTTFR
+249 DIMDTHGTTFR

-268 GPEDAMLYALN
+268 DAEDSMLYATNADLRA
-279 GDVNTLTGVKRG
+279 LTGVKRG

-301 PSVDAVVRS
+301 PNVDAVVRS

-322 QVTKVTAADKGI
+322 QVTKVTAADTGI
-334 VTMLRSL
+334 IAMLRSL
-341 FCIVSLVVL
+341 FWIVSLVVL
-350 VLMMVGVST
+350 ALMMVGVST

-379 ASARSI
+379 ASAKSI

-390 AEAGL
+390 AESGL
-395 YGLVG
+395 YGFIG
-400 GIAGTAVGYVFARL
+400 GIAGTAVGYGFARL
-414 LAAMVFARDLGV
+414 LASMVFARDLSV

>member
-1 MAGKLHRI
+1 MAG
-9 FRKSYMTSNNTMF
+9 KSYMTSNNSMF
-22 ITMLLSAVFRR
+22 ITMLFSAVFRR
-33 KSRAVMAVV
+33 KSRALMAVI

-61 PQQMSDEMRSY
+61 PQQMSDEMRAY

-77 VTPLEGEWKNGID
+77 VTPIEGEWKNGID

-143 DGSWPSSGNVMVGRD
+143 DGAWPSSGNVMVGRD

-177 SDNTI
+177 SDNTD
-182 GSHKPAEKSA
+182 GSHKPAEKSESKSA
-192 GKSADKS
+192 SKSANKSAD
-199 AGSSSQDT
+199 Q
-207 SDKSAG
+207 
-213 VSSSQSSSAQSPS
+213 SAQ
-226 EKSSQNSYQSPAQN
+226 KSSQQ

-249 DIMDTSGTTFR
+249 DIMDTHGTTFR

-268 GPEDAMLYALN
+268 GAEDSMLYAPN
-279 GDVNTLTGVKRG
+279 ADVNTLTGVKRG

-301 PSVDAVVRS
+301 PSVDSVVRS

-322 QVTKVTAADKGI
+322 QVTKVTAADTGI
-334 VTMLRSL
+334 ITMLRSL

-350 VLMMVGVST
+350 ALMMVGVST

-379 ASARSI
+379 ASAKSI

-395 YGLVG
+395 YGLIG

-426 NWWLVAFSIVF
+426 NWWLVAFSIAF
-437 SVAASCVAALP
+437 SLIASCVAALP

>member
-1 MAGKLHRI
+1 MGV
-9 FRKSYMTSNNTMF
+9 KSGSGMTSNSAMF
-22 ITMLLSAVFRR
+22 ATMLFGAVFRR
-33 KSRAVMAVV
+33 KSRALMAVV

-56 ICLVV
+56 ICIVV
-61 PQQMSDEMRSY
+61 PQQMSDEMRTY

-77 VTPLEGEWKNGID
+77 VTPLAGEWKNGID

-118 INAAPYVLAGIDV
+118 INAAPYVLAGVDV
-131 RSVKSLNKHWNV
+131 SAVKSLNKHWNV
-143 DGSWPSSGNVMVGRD
+143 DGAWPSSGNVMVGRD
-158 VASAMGLKIGSR
+158 VSLAMGLKIGSR
-170 IAIAYRS
+170 IAIAYRAGDNS
-177 SDNTI
+177 SD
-182 GSHKPAEKSA
+182 SHKPA
-192 GKSADKS
+192 
-199 AGSSSQDT
+199 Q
-207 SDKSAG
+207 
-213 VSSSQSSSAQSPS
+213 
-226 EKSSQNSYQSPAQN
+226 KSSQN

-249 DIMDTSGTTFR
+249 DIMDTHGTTFR

-268 GPEDAMLYALN
+268 DAEDSMLYATNADLRA
-279 GDVNTLTGVKRG
+279 LTGVKRG

-322 QVTKVTAADKGI
+322 QVTKVTAADTGI
-334 VTMLRSL
+334 IAMLRSL
-341 FCIVSLVVL
+341 FWIVSLVVL
-350 VLMMVGVST
+350 ALMMVGVST

-379 ASARSI
+379 ASAKSI
-385 GVEFT
+385 GIEFT
-390 AEAGL
+390 AESGL
-395 YGLVG
+395 YGFIG
-400 GIAGTAVGYVFARL
+400 GIAGTAVGYGFARL
-414 LAAMVFARDLGV
+414 LASMVFSRDLSV